1 MAVSDGRI
9 KRGSPGPGPDRA
21 GDDRRTKFGES
32 LRRGPALRGCFGWLR
47 STVPR
52 ALVGLFRMAVGA
64 RGGVL
69 AVARTHSCVRGLG
82 GPRSFPGPAGLFRMA
97 AFGGSPG
104 PAGLFRMAARFPGP
118 RRGCFGWP
126 HRLSPGPGPRR
137 VGSLCCVVCPR
148 HAAPPRTRRVPR
160 LQVGLAPRVAI
171 SGSSSSP
178 FLWSCMPRST
188 SSGRPRAQERRLRT
202 AVTTTPPGHHA
213 HAHATAHTPVQ
224 AGASRIPAARGRRVT
239 FLFAH

>member
-1 MAVSDGRI
+1 MA
-9 KRGSPGPGPDRA
+9 A
-21 GDDRRTKFGES
+21 
-32 LRRGPALRGCFGWLR
+32 FGWLR
-47 STVPR
+47 STVSR
-52 ALVGLFRMAVGA
+52 AQQGCIRMAVGA
-64 RGGVL
+64 RG
-69 AVARTHSCVRGLG
+69 VRACGCLDPLLCQGSG

-97 AFGGSPG
+97 AFGGFPG

-202 AVTTTPPGHHA
+202 AVTTAPPGHHA
-213 HAHATAHTPVQ
+213 HVHARRTRCYRQALAGSRSAGQ
-224 AGASRIPAARGRRVT
+224 AGHLPLRALGSAR
-239 FLFAH
+239 